1 MLDFLL
7 QELELVVMGSDCL
20 ANAVLKVFGVV
31 LVPVNLKTRSHHSA
45 MCHLGIVMER
55 GLCNLFQLLVR
66 EELDLFL
73 RIDLMRQLARALH
86 HLHTGDPHII
96 HRDVKPQNVVVTEAE
111 RSERTG
117 LIKTAKVKLIDL
129 GMACS
134 VRHLEEEVVMNVFCQ
149 DSI

>member
-1 MLDFLL
+1 
-7 QELELVVMGSDCL
+7 
-20 ANAVLKVFGVV
+20 
-31 LVPVNLKTRSHHSA
+31 

-117 LIKTAKVKLIDL
+117 LLKVVKVKLIDL
-129 GMACS
+129 GKIIDSLTRDVWTLALS
-134 VRHLEEEVVMNVFCQ
+134 LADFPHLFLCCF
-149 DSI
+149 

>member
-1 MLDFLL
+1 
-7 QELELVVMGSDCL
+7 
-20 ANAVLKVFGVV
+20 
-31 LVPVNLKTRSHHSA
+31 
-45 MCHLGIVMER
+45 MER

-117 LIKTAKVKLIDL
+117 LIKTVKVKLIDL
-129 GMACS
+129 GKGPELTRLLRAASKLSFVIEEFIMILLILGMACA
-134 VRHLEEEVVMNVFCQ
+134 VRHLEEKVSCVVGTEGYHAPEM
-149 DSI
+149 

>member
-1 MLDFLL
+1 MTHHHFSPRLL
-7 QELELVVMGSDCL
+7 IPRQ
-20 ANAVLKVFGVV
+20 VFGVV

-66 EELDLFL
+66 EELDLYL
-73 RIDLMRQLARALH
+73 RLDLMRQLARALH

-117 LIKTAKVKLIDL
+117 LLKTVRVKLIDL
-129 GMACS
+129 GWLGQLIS
-134 VRHLEEEVVMNVFCQ
+134 IHNHLC
-149 DSI
+149 